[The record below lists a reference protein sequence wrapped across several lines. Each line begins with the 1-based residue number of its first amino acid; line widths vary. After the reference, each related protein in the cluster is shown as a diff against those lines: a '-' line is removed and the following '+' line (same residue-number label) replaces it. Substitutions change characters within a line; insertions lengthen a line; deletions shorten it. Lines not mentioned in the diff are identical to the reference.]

1 MDRSAETI
9 LEIRD
14 LRVSIAHA
22 GGTTDIVSELSL
34 SIGKGEVVGIV
45 GESGC
50 GKTLTALSI
59 MRLLPDPPI
68 RVTEGDILFR
78 GESLLKKKPS
88 EMTALRGKEISM
100 IFQEHM
106 SALNPVIPVGNQV
119 MEVFQVHLGLSAH
132 HARTRTVELLGMVGI
147 PDAGQ
152 RIASYPHELS
162 GGMCQRI
169 IIAMAIACRPP
180 LIIAD
185 EPSTALDV
193 TIQAQV
199 LDLLQRLQEDFGT
212 SMLFISHDLGIVAHV
227 ASRIYVM
234 YAGQIVEEGSV
245 TDIFAS
251 PLHPYTLA
259 LIGSVPRLEDVALG
273 RTRLSGIRGKPPGPA
288 ERAAGCRYAP
298 RCEFVFDRCWRRP
311 PPLFKYSDGRWSR
324 CYLVAPPEEEAPGAT
339 ASPAGE
345 TRKEDGSR

>member
-1 MDRSAETI
+1 MKASPGNI

-14 LRVSIAHA
+14 LDVSLVRSGEKIP
-22 GGTTDIVSELSL
+22 IVTELSL
-34 SIGKGEVVGIV
+34 RVAKGEVVGIV

-50 GKTLTALSI
+50 GKTLTALSV

-68 RVTEGDILFR
+68 AVTRGEILFR
-78 GESLLKKKPS
+78 GENILLKKSGDMKNI
-88 EMTALRGKEISM
+88 RGKEISM

-106 SALNPVIPVGNQV
+106 TALNPVMPVGQQV
-119 MEVFQVHLGLSAH
+119 MEVFQIHQGLSAH
-132 HARTRTVELLGMVGI
+132 HARTRVVELFTMVGI
-147 PDAGQ
+147 PDASQ
-152 RIASYPHELS
+152 RVESFPHELS
-162 GGMCQRI
+162 GGMCQRV

-212 SMLFISHDLGIVAHV
+212 SMLFISHDLGVMAHI

-234 YAGQIVEEGSV
+234 YAGEIVEEGS
-245 TDIFAS
+245 TEDIFTS

-273 RTRLSGIRGKPPGPA
+273 RTRLSGILGKPPEPSSMP
-288 ERAAGCRYAP
+288 RGCRYAP
-298 RCEFVFDRCWRRP
+298 RCEFVFDRCWSSRP
-311 PPLFKYSDGRWSR
+311 PLYPYSEGRISR
-324 CYLVAPPEEEAPGAT
+324 CYLIAPPDEEAQVSQAREPDT
-339 ASPAGE
+339 P
-345 TRKEDGSR
+345 

>member
-1 MDRSAETI
+1 MSETAENI
-9 LEIRD
+9 LEISHLD
-14 LRVSIAHA
+14 LSLLHPGSRVKL
-22 GGTTDIVSELSL
+22 VSDLSL
-34 SIGKGEVVGIV
+34 SIRKGEVVGIV

-50 GKTLTALSI
+50 GKTLTALSV

-68 RVTEGDILFR
+68 KVTAGDILFK
-78 GESLLKKKPS
+78 GKSILKKTSDMKKI
-88 EMTALRGKEISM
+88 RGKEISM

-106 SALNPVIPVGNQV
+106 TALNPVMPIGRQV
-119 MEVFQVHLGLSAH
+119 MEVFQIHQGLNTHNAKI
-132 HARTRTVELLGMVGI
+132 RTIELLKMVGI
-147 PDAGQ
+147 PDSGH
-152 RIASYPHELS
+152 RINSFPHELS
-162 GGMCQRI
+162 GGMCQRV

-212 SMLFISHDLGIVAHV
+212 SLLFISHDLGVVAHI
-227 ASRIYVM
+227 ASRIFVM

-245 TDIFAS
+245 EDIFAS

-273 RTRLSGIRGKPPGPA
+273 KTRLSDIPGKPPDPG
-288 ERAAGCRYAP
+288 EQLHGCRYAS
-298 RCEFVFDRCWRRP
+298 RCEFVFDRCWKNP
-311 PPLFKYSDGRWSR
+311 PPLYRYSENRFSR
-324 CYLVAPPEEEAPGAT
+324 CYLIAPPEEEEQSTRAAAPENMST
-339 ASPAGE
+339 
-345 TRKEDGSR
+345 